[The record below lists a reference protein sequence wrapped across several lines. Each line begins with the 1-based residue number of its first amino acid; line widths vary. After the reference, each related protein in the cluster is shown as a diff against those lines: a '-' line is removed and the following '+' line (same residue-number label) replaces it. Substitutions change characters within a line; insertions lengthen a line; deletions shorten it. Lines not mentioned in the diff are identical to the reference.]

1 MIRLSPQ
8 VRAAIQRTT
17 LPILV
22 LVSGGVIVLGKADQ
36 LLFELAAHL
45 GD

>member
-8 VRAAIQRTT
+8 MRTAIQRTT

-22 LVSGGVIVLGKADQ
+22 LLSGAIVTQ
-36 LLFELAAHL
+36 LIARVVPRDGPRA
-45 GD
+45 